1 MKTTTQ
7 MMRETCNQQRRSLLK
22 LSGLLGLGAVG
33 AALLPAAK
41 AEAMLFGKGEHKV
54 SDTRLVMGSFLSI
67 TAIHSSR
74 DQAEQAIGLAW
85 EEINRLTG
93 LLSRHDSA
101 TPVSHLNRTGKL
113 QGAPM
118 EVLEVVSRSLALNR
132 ETGGAF
138 DITVKPILDLYQ
150 ERFAKGAAPSE
161 AEIKALLPQ
170 VGSEHLRYQGGNI
183 SLARQG
189 MGITL
194 DGIAPGYIVDRAS
207 EVLSRHGVVNHLIN
221 CSGDI
226 RVSGTAAKGKPWT
239 VAIQDPNKSKAYPQV
254 VRLTSGAISTSGD
267 YELYYDREKMFH
279 HIVNSHTGH
288 SPVALTS
295 VTVTAPSVME
305 ADALATA
312 LCVMEPAQGLALID
326 RRPGCASFQIGRNG
340 ATRHSAGW
348 NAKLV

>member
-1 MKTTTQ
+1 MKTTTKCD
-7 MMRETCNQQRRSLLK
+7 TQRRSFLK
-22 LSGLLGLGAVG
+22 LSGLLGLGATG
-33 AALLPAAK
+33 AALLPTAQ
-41 AEAMLFGKGEHKV
+41 AEAVLFGKNEYKV
-54 SDTRLVMGSFLSI
+54 SRTKLAMGSFVAI

-74 DQAEQAIGLAW
+74 DQAEQAIGLAF
-85 EEINRLTG
+85 EEIDRLAK

-101 TPVSHLNRTGKL
+101 TPVSHLNQTGSL
-113 QGAPM
+113 LGAPL
-118 EVLEVVSRSLALNR
+118 EVLEVVSRSLVLHR
-132 ETGGAF
+132 ETNGAF

-150 ERFAKGAAPSE
+150 ERFAKGATPNE
-161 AEIKALLPQ
+161 AEIKALLSQ

-183 SLARQG
+183 TLARQG

-207 EVLSRHGVVNHLIN
+207 EVLSRHGVTNHLIN

-239 VAIQDPNKSKAYPQV
+239 VAIQDPAKSKAYPQV

-267 YELYYDREKMFH
+267 YELFYDREKMFH
-279 HIVNSHTGH
+279 HIVNSQTGH

-312 LCVMEPAQGLALID
+312 LCVMEPAQGLALIN
-326 RRPGCASFQIGRNG
+326 RLPGCASFQLGRDG
-340 ATRHSAGW
+340 SSRRSATWHPA
-348 NAKLV
+348 A

>member
-1 MKTTTQ
+1 MSRSEHG
-7 MMRETCNQQRRSLLK
+7 MCDEQRRSFLK
-22 LSGLLGLGAVG
+22 LSGLLGLGAAG

-41 AEAMLFGKGEHKV
+41 AEAVLFGKDEHKV
-54 SDTRLVMGSFLSI
+54 SDTRLVMGSFLSM

-85 EEINRLTG
+85 EEINRLCK
-93 LLSRHDSA
+93 LLSRHDSS
-101 TPVSHLNRTGKL
+101 TPVSHLNRTGTL
-113 QGAPM
+113 PAAPV
-118 EVLEVVSRSLALNR
+118 EVLEVVSRSLALHR
-132 ETGGAF
+132 ETNGAF

-150 ERFAKGAAPSE
+150 ERFAKGATPSE

-183 SLARQG
+183 AMSRQG

-207 EVLSRHGVVNHLIN
+207 EVLSRQGVTNHLIN

-239 VAIQDPNKSKAYPQV
+239 VAIQDPAKGKAYPQV
-254 VRLTSGAISTSGD
+254 VRMTSGAISTSGD

-312 LCVMEPAQGLALID
+312 LCVMEPAQGLALIN
-326 RRPGCASFQIGRNG
+326 RRPGCASFQIGRDG

-348 NAKLV
+348 TAKLV